1 MTNLKNVFIVFFLLL
16 AFSVKAQ
23 IELAKKYFEDGEF
36 DKAEQV
42 LADLYRDNK
51 ANNVYELRLSNF
63 FKSEKYKQA
72 IDLVDEQIDYVP
84 QRKPYLIIDKIWVYK
99 AFNPQAIDGQL
110 AQLDPFLEK
119 NPGISYQLG
128 QSLSTYGL
136 FDLAIK
142 IYSRAQEF
150 APNMNFSY
158 QKAIAY
164 AEMGDIE
171 SMFDEYLEMIDA
183 NPSYLNSIKSNLSR
197 SVSADP
203 YNEVNR
209 MIRTSLLK
217 KISVS
222 DKEAFVEM
230 LIWLYLQEGNYS
242 MAFRQYKALEKRG
255 FKKDQELY
263 SMGVISLQN
272 GQLDVAEEV
281 FVYLIQKGPDYGYY
295 YDSRGILLKVEQRKL
310 EKENASRPQWVAH
323 IDKIRKMVDEDDFV
337 VIKPSLLMQIAE
349 VQTDHLKDPQSAYK
363 TLEEALEEPR
373 VSPRIIAQIQM
384 RMADNLMRMDNYV
397 EALLMYARV
406 EKAFET
412 NPIGQEAKFEKA
424 MISYYQGDF
433 EWAKAQFNGLKASPD
448 KLIANDAMNMWLLIS
463 SNIDLDTSTACMERF
478 AYSDLLIHQGYD
490 DKAYKILDSLQ
501 GQPLA
506 DNLLDEILFR
516 KAEIKNRKAEY
527 SQAVSILLQL
537 NELERRS
544 FFKDDGLFLSGKIY
558 EENLGNLEMAK
569 KTYQELFSKYPNSIF
584 SKEARERFR
593 RLRGDQI

>member
-1 MTNLKNVFIVFFLLL
+1 MSNLKNILFVFFLLL
-16 AFSVKAQ
+16 ALSGKAQ
-23 IELAKKYFEDGEF
+23 FELAKKYFEEGEY

-42 LADLYRDNK
+42 LSDLYQDNK
-51 ANNVYELRLSNF
+51 AKNIYELRLSNF
-63 FKSEKYKQA
+63 FKSEQYQKA
-72 IDLVDEQIDYVP
+72 IELVNDQIDYTP

-99 AFNPQAIDGQL
+99 AFNPTVIEEQL
-110 AQLDPFLEK
+110 AELDPFLER
-119 NPGISYQLG
+119 NPGVAYQLG
-128 QSLSTYGL
+128 QSLSSYGL
-136 FDLAIK
+136 FDLAIQV
-142 IYSRAQEF
+142 YSRAQEY

-197 SVSADP
+197 SVTSDP

-209 MIRTSLLK
+209 MIRTALLK
-217 KISVS
+217 KISTN
-222 DKEAFVEM
+222 DNEAFVEM

-255 FKKDQELY
+255 FKKDQDLY
-263 SMGVISLQN
+263 SMGIISLQN
-272 GQLDVAEEV
+272 GQIEVAEEV
-281 FVYLIQKGPDYGYY
+281 FSYLITKGPDFGYY
-295 YDSRGILLKVEQRKL
+295 YDSRGVILKVEQRKL
-310 EKENASRPQWVAH
+310 ERENAGRAEWDAH
-323 IDKIRKMVDEDDFV
+323 IEKIRKMVDDEDFM

-349 VQTDHLKDPQSAYK
+349 VQTQHLNNPEAAYN
-363 TLEEALEEPR
+363 TLSEALKENR

-384 RMADNLMRMDNYV
+384 KMADNLMRMDNYV

-463 SNIDLDTSTACMERF
+463 SNIDLDTTTASMKRF

-490 DKAYKILDSLQ
+490 DKAYIILDSLQ
-501 GQPLA
+501 GQPQSE
-506 DNLLDEILFR
+506 NLQDEILFR
-516 KAEIKNRKAEY
+516 KSEIKFRKGEY
-527 SQAVSILLQL
+527 SQAVLLLSQL
-537 NELERRS
+537 NELEGRS

-558 EENLGNLEMAK
+558 EEHLNNPEMAK
-569 KTYQELFSKYPNSIF
+569 RAYQELFSKYPNSIF